1 MPKAPVRVTAVLPP
15 DELERVK
22 YWAASH
28 GISVN
33 EYVRTAVEEAIR
45 RENRDYDLPT
55 LETARLAQLVDA
67 IGAMSAN
74 LRNLE
79 HIVVDGFDQF
89 VRLTRGENYLDLHDS
104 VYDDEDDAEEGKA
117 WLSIFSISRVS
128 RRRKKVPR
136 CVPSRRRRRIFRR
149 FPLPGRKFL
158 RSRPGS
164 L

>member
-104 VYDDEDDAEEGKA
+104 VYDDEDDAEEG
-117 WLSIFSISRVS
+117 
-128 RRRKKVPR
+128 
-136 CVPSRRRRRIFRR
+136 
-149 FPLPGRKFL
+149 
-158 RSRPGS
+158 
-164 L
+164 